1 MKTNLPQACGIAL
14 LAISGLLLAGCDANG
29 DGTIDGSGGL
39 NTGNGDDNGNGTIDP
54 NEFPNDGTVP
64 TDVTDGG
71 APGGTPIAGNFIC
84 SASASGPGVTTT
96 VGARGLVGG
105 LLTNLLN
112 LLGADPVTQLT
123 NGVADKDLLIDG
135 KLSTHS
141 TFTLAVGLLGSLLE
155 GVDQNVNLPTAAP
168 AGTYSVFA
176 LGFPNGTVDLSLV
189 NQIKITTSL
198 NGATRETRSYTQSD
212 LDLLGAGTHE
222 RAWVGFRSKQSF
234 DRATV
239 TLEPGL
245 LSANVG
251 KAMYVHELC
260 TGGRF
265 VATP

>member
-1 MKTNLPQACGIAL
+1 MKMKLPQACGVAL
-14 LAISGLLLAGCDANG
+14 LALSGLLLAGCEANG
-29 DGTIDGSGGL
+29 DGTIDGSDGL
-39 NTGNGDDNGNGTIDP
+39 QTGDGDDNGNGIIDP
-54 NEFPNDGTVP
+54 NEFPNDGSVP
-64 TDVTDGG
+64 TDVTDG
-71 APGGTPIAGNFIC
+71 AGGPAIPGNFIC
-84 SASASGPGVTTT
+84 TASASGDKVTTS
-96 VGARGLVGG
+96 VGSRGVVGG
-105 LLTNLLN
+105 ALTALLN

-155 GVDQNVNLPTAAP
+155 GVDQNVELPAAAP
-168 AGTYSVFA
+168 AGTYAVFA

-189 NQIKITTSL
+189 NQIKISTTL
-198 NGATRETRSYTQSD
+198 NGADRESRSYTQSD

-222 RAWVGFRSKQSF
+222 RAWVGFKSTQSF
-234 DRATV
+234 DKATI

-260 TGGRF
+260 TGGKF
-265 VATP
+265 KN